1 MKPDREDGVGITLG
15 VQEGSM
21 PHAFMINKP
30 GRGDVCVNLFKKNYK
45 GMIFMHQAGGDG
57 GASAAPGT

>member
-15 VQEGSM
+15 VQEGSRQ
-21 PHAFMINKP
+21 HAFKIAKP
-30 GRGDVCVNLFKKNYK
+30 EGGDVPTYKKKYTWYDT
-45 GMIFMHQAGGDG
+45 HASGGRHG